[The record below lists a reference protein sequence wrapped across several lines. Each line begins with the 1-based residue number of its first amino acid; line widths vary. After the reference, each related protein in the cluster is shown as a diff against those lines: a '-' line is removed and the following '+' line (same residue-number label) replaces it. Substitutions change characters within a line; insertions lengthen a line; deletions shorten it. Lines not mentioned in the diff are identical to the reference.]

1 MVGESRMK
9 WLLLIG
15 MLAAGITGS
24 FMVCGS
30 PPNAAPA
37 TPTLES
43 HSSVSPAPSPE
54 SSPISEEATF
64 PDQLRLYLSKRST
77 LSCNSRNGTTS
88 WAKTP
93 IYSVC
98 QRWTLTDL
106 DEGKNRIE
114 VGVACESDR
123 DMVREELQKRLTSLG
138 VPLDAVIFTVRPRA
152 YPLIMP
158 PVFECVP
165 SEVIDP
171 ATGLSTPGFGGLYV
185 DSGIAYVYLLE
196 PSQEKA
202 EELVLTQFGSES
214 FEGIQEVRA
223 LKGLYTWTQLTEW
236 YESIK
241 DDIRGIPATGVVS
254 VDRHKNRLTIEV
266 RTEHEGNTES
276 QIKDVLSRN
285 GVPYRGGHSIDP
297 LIDASSQVIF
307 SRRYASSR
315 KGRPLRSVSFLH
327 GFTDS
332 STMDSTGRRATA
344 AAQFL
349 LQYNW
354 AEVVGDRGLEPLTFC
369 V

>member
-1 MVGESRMK
+1 MGESRMK

-15 MLAAGITGS
+15 MLATGITGS
-24 FMVCGS
+24 FMGCGS

-43 HSSVSPAPSPE
+43 HSSVSPAPNPE
-54 SSPISEEATF
+54 SSPISEEATL
-64 PDQLRLYLSKRST
+64 PASPVPIQAQHTLLQLQKWYDQLGQDADIFGL
-77 LSCNSRNGTTS
+77 
-88 WAKTP
+88 P
-93 IYSVC
+93 EV
-98 QRWTLTDL
+98 TLTDL

-158 PVFECVP
+158 PVFECAP
-165 SEVIDP
+165 AEVIDP

-241 DDIRGIPATGVVS
+241 DDIRGIPATDVVS

-266 RTEHEGNTES
+266 RTEREGNTES
-276 QIKDVLSRN
+276 QIKDVLSRK
-285 GVPYRGGHSIDP
+285 GVPYE
-297 LIDASSQVIF
+297 AVI
-307 SRRYASSR
+307 
-315 KGRPLRSVSFLH
+315 
-327 GFTDS
+327 
-332 STMDSTGRRATA
+332 
-344 AAQFL
+344 L
-349 LQYNW
+349 L
-354 AEVVGDRGLEPLTFC
+354 TH
-369 V
+369 

>member
-1 MVGESRMK
+1 MGESRMK

-24 FMVCGS
+24 FMGCGS

-54 SSPISEEATF
+54 SSPISEEATL
-64 PDQLRLYLSKRST
+64 PASPVPIQAQHTLLQLQKWYDQLGQDADIFGL
-77 LSCNSRNGTTS
+77 
-88 WAKTP
+88 P
-93 IYSVC
+93 EV
-98 QRWTLTDL
+98 TLTDL

-165 SEVIDP
+165 AEVIDP

-241 DDIRGIPATGVVS
+241 DDIRGIPATDVVS

-285 GVPYRGGHSIDP
+285 GVPYE
-297 LIDASSQVIF
+297 AVI
-307 SRRYASSR
+307 
-315 KGRPLRSVSFLH
+315 
-327 GFTDS
+327 
-332 STMDSTGRRATA
+332 
-344 AAQFL
+344 L
-349 LQYNW
+349 L
-354 AEVVGDRGLEPLTFC
+354 TH
-369 V
+369 

>member
-24 FMVCGS
+24 FMGCGS

-43 HSSVSPAPSPE
+43 HSSVTPAPSPE
-54 SSPISEEATF
+54 SSPISEEAALPASPVPIQAQHTLLQLQKWY
-64 PDQLRLYLSKRST
+64 DQLGQDADIFGL
-77 LSCNSRNGTTS
+77 
-88 WAKTP
+88 P
-93 IYSVC
+93 EV
-98 QRWTLTDL
+98 TLTDL

-138 VPLDAVIFTVRPRA
+138 VPLDAVIFTVRGRA

-165 SEVIDP
+165 AEVIDP

-241 DDIRGIPATGVVS
+241 DDIRGIPATDVVS
-254 VDRHKNRLTIEV
+254 VDRHKNRLTIEM
-266 RTEHEGNTES
+266 RTEREGNTES
-276 QIKDVLSRN
+276 QIKDVLSRK
-285 GVPYRGGHSIDP
+285 GVPYE
-297 LIDASSQVIF
+297 AVI
-307 SRRYASSR
+307 
-315 KGRPLRSVSFLH
+315 
-327 GFTDS
+327 
-332 STMDSTGRRATA
+332 
-344 AAQFL
+344 L
-349 LQYNW
+349 L
-354 AEVVGDRGLEPLTFC
+354 TH
-369 V
+369 

>member
-24 FMVCGS
+24 FMGCGS

-43 HSSVSPAPSPE
+43 HSSVTPAPSPE
-54 SSPISEEATF
+54 SSPISEEATL
-64 PDQLRLYLSKRST
+64 PASPVPIQAQHTLLQLQKWYDQLGQDADIFGL
-77 LSCNSRNGTTS
+77 
-88 WAKTP
+88 P
-93 IYSVC
+93 EV
-98 QRWTLTDL
+98 TLTDL

-138 VPLDAVIFTVRPRA
+138 VPLDAVIFTVRGRA

-165 SEVIDP
+165 AEVIDP

-241 DDIRGIPATGVVS
+241 DDIRGIPATDVVS
-254 VDRHKNRLTIEV
+254 VDRHKNRLTIEM
-266 RTEHEGNTES
+266 RTEREGNTES
-276 QIKDVLSRN
+276 QIKDVLSRK
-285 GVPYRGGHSIDP
+285 GVPYE
-297 LIDASSQVIF
+297 AVI
-307 SRRYASSR
+307 
-315 KGRPLRSVSFLH
+315 
-327 GFTDS
+327 
-332 STMDSTGRRATA
+332 
-344 AAQFL
+344 L
-349 LQYNW
+349 L
-354 AEVVGDRGLEPLTFC
+354 TH
-369 V
+369 

>member
-1 MVGESRMK
+1 MGESRMK

-24 FMVCGS
+24 FMGCGS

-37 TPTLES
+37 TPTS
-43 HSSVSPAPSPE
+43 GVASSVSPAPSPE
-54 SSPISEEATF
+54 SSPISEEATL
-64 PDQLRLYLSKRST
+64 PASPVPIQAQYTLLQLQKWYDQLGQDTDIFGL
-77 LSCNSRNGTTS
+77 
-88 WAKTP
+88 P
-93 IYSVC
+93 EV
-98 QRWTLTDL
+98 TLTDL

-123 DMVREELQKRLTSLG
+123 DMVREELQKRLTSVG
-138 VPLDAVIFTVRPRA
+138 VPLDAVIVTRRPRA

-158 PVFECVP
+158 LVFECVP

-202 EELVLTQFGSES
+202 EELVLTLFGSES

-236 YESIK
+236 HESVK
-241 DDIRGIPATGVVS
+241 DDMRGIPATDVVS

-285 GVPYRGGHSIDP
+285 GVPYE
-297 LIDASSQVIF
+297 AVI
-307 SRRYASSR
+307 
-315 KGRPLRSVSFLH
+315 
-327 GFTDS
+327 
-332 STMDSTGRRATA
+332 
-344 AAQFL
+344 L
-349 LQYNW
+349 LTIN
-354 AEVVGDRGLEPLTFC
+354 
-369 V
+369 